1 MHTIKYEQYQRKLI
15 DINNKRNQIK
25 EEYNKSLKL
34 RQSYREIKLG

>member
-1 MHTIKYEQYQRKLI
+1 MHTINYEQYQRKLI